1 MVKAQKL
8 NPAVSRKWLTYGLI
22 TLAVI
27 IGSILIYRA
36 TMGQTIK
43 ETRVMAA
50 KDKEARD
57 LVSKSPGNAEAFST
71 RLESRRKEMEEEAAR
86 AAADTKTSPTT
97 ATTTPDAS
105 SIVKKPSL
113 MPSGAPSSSTM
124 SDEQIEAYANLKA
137 QNERGQ
143 SAKLAAWERGSAGG
157 GLDML
162 QAMVQGQTDLQAI
175 QANGANPARP
185 AQGGANTVTDL
196 MSAYLKAQGQTGPSK
211 PNPLAIASSTNTSST
226 AKDAQFVQ
234 GLDAKEIRPPLR
246 VQAGPGRYAVLEG
259 TAIHIV
265 MRTAVSSELPGTCR
279 AMVERDV
286 FDTVTQSIRLIPAGS
301 TVICAYNAETNVGQ
315 ERLLLA
321 FTRLIFP
328 NGTSVALG
336 GMESADEQGKIGA
349 KADVN
354 TRFFSRFGSALMIA
368 GIGVLTQGVVP
379 LGGGTT
385 INMPGASS
393 SGAGTQAL
401 GEVAKKSFE
410 RNLNIKE
417 ELTLAPGD
425 RLRVIVTRDMV
436 LDPALTKAG
445 NY

>member
-315 ERLLLA
+315 ERLVDISEWYE
-321 FTRLIFP
+321 R
-328 NGTSVALG
+328 
-336 GMESADEQGKIGA
+336 SAG
-349 KADVN
+349 
-354 TRFFSRFGSALMIA
+354 RY
-368 GIGVLTQGVVP
+368 GI
-379 LGGGTT
+379 
-385 INMPGASS
+385 S
-393 SGAGTQAL
+393 
-401 GEVAKKSFE
+401 
-410 RNLNIKE
+410 
-417 ELTLAPGD
+417 
-425 RLRVIVTRDMV
+425 
-436 LDPALTKAG
+436 
-445 NY
+445 